1 MRTKVAII
9 GSGPSGLLLGQLL
22 TRAGIDNVVIDR
34 VSEDYILARIRAGV
48 LESGTVR
55 LLEQAGASERLRR
68 EGLAH
73 ATSATNDG
81 QAGHVGHLVHPRRYF
96 VVLSEVVAGP
106 SHRTRIPVA
115 AR

>member
-55 LLEQAGASERLRR
+55 LLEQAGASERLYR
-68 EGLAH
+68 EGLPHEGFRIAFEGR
-73 ATSATNDG
+73 DG
-81 QAGHVGHLVHPRRYF
+81 RVDLK
-96 VVLSEVVAGP
+96 LSLI
-106 SHRTRIPVA
+106 HI
-115 AR
+115 